1 MSVLVY
7 TEHAEG
13 KFKKSSFEVV
23 SYGGAVAQQLGTN
36 LVALSIGNVSSEEL
50 NKLAHILLNALH
62 QVKYLVNLN

>member
-23 SYGGAVAQQLGTN
+23 SYGAAVAQQLGTN
-36 LVALSIGNVSSEEL
+36 LVALSIGNVASDEL
-50 NKLAHILLNALH
+50 N
-62 QVKYLVNLN
+62 